1 MLGKHLVAAL
11 TATAILGMP
20 VPEARAGNLAAG
32 IAGAIIGGALVS
44 AAQRKKRR
52 TTTYR
57 KVRKSSY
64 NRQENR
70 EIQTSLNYFSF
81 PAGTPDGALGR
92 RSRQAISSYQAF
104 MGYPVTG
111 HLSQYEKE
119 FLLDSYHQAQA
130 GGSTTSQL
138 IASNGQGVRGLLLAY
153 RDQRAN
159 GGERNFAG
167 MGSFGGLPPV
177 VAAAVREIAKSSD
190 PTAEQLIQR
199 AGFVQLADINKDG
212 QTDYI
217 LDTSVTG
224 SAFWC
229 NQQSCAVRVFA
240 STPDGYQR
248 NDFQAFNVQPAMF
261 KCLRGN
267 CEKIDNGPVMAM
279 APAQQAPQQTLP
291 NTYQASTQGSPVPT
305 AQPVVRGATAPASGG
320 FSIPSFGGGSTTV
333 SMNNHC
339 NKISLITNTN
349 GGFTN
354 ASTMQDPV
362 FALNEQFCLARIYAI
377 SQSEEMIKQVQGI
390 TATQMQ
396 AQCET
401 LGPAFKEQVSAL
413 SLGQRDQV
421 IAKTSDMILSTGMSP
436 AQLTHT
442 AKICLG
448 VGYRTDNA
456 DVALAS
462 TLILVTLGEPVY
474 GELLGHHLLNG
485 FGTSQRKDLAVQ
497 WYAAANNAIEMGM
510 PAVFVPGQTDRPA
523 LIQTAVA
530 RLSAPVAAEAAPT
543 APQSTGFVV
552 PTFGASSN

>member
-11 TATAILGMP
+11 TATAILGIP

-32 IAGAIIGGALVS
+32 IAGAIIGGAIVS
-44 AAQRKKRR
+44 AAQNKKRQK
-52 TTTYR
+52 TYR
-57 KVRKSSY
+57 KVRKSSA

-104 MGYPVTG
+104 MGFPVTG
-111 HLSQYEKE
+111 HLTQYEKE

-130 GGSTTSQL
+130 GGTTTSQL
-138 IASNGQGVRGLLLAY
+138 IASNGQGVRGLLIAY

-199 AGFVQLADINKDG
+199 AGFVQLADINQDG

-261 KCLRGN
+261 KCQRGN
-267 CEKIDNGPVMAM
+267 CEKVDTGPVMAL
-279 APAQQAPQQTLP
+279 APAQTPQQTLP
-291 NTYQASTQGSPVPT
+291 NTYQASAQQPGAPVPS
-305 AQPVVRGATAPASGG
+305 AQPVVRGAAAPASGG
-320 FSIPSFGGGSTTV
+320 FSIPSFGGGETTV

-339 NKISLITNTN
+339 NKVSLITNTN

-354 ASTMQDPV
+354 VSTMQDPV

-377 SQSEEMIKQVQGI
+377 SQSEEMIKKVQGI
-390 TATQMQ
+390 SPAQMQ

-421 IAKTSDMILSTGMSP
+421 IAKTSEMILSTGMSP

-485 FGTSQRKDLAVQ
+485 FGTSKRKDLAVQ
-497 WYAAANNAIEMGM
+497 WYASANNAIEMGM

-523 LIQTAVA
+523 LIQAAVA
-530 RLSAPVAAEAAPT
+530 RLSSPAPVAAAPAAPKN
-543 APQSTGFVV
+543 TGFVV